1 MKQFLYSTQKRYVEE
16 VRGHWLK
23 RLTSAV
29 FEIPWDDFQIDQLLF
44 TLGVSLCHGISLEAQ
59 KVMLETK
66 VNSFSDF
73 YREHLWWLPAVVLFS
88 DELDLDWKKWDYYVS
103 GDSKMSTYNYY
114 KIKEIWD
121 LKKISFLYEVSLDD
135 VLLAEK
141 DLAFPLELSYQRFF
155 SKFWEEWKNIEKTS
169 YISNS
174 QMYGFS
180 TWLAR
185 IICEKMKWEICN

>member
-44 TLGVSLCHGISLEAQ
+44 TLGVSICHGISLEAQ

-73 YREHLWWLPAVVLFS
+73 YREHLWWLPAIVLFS
-88 DELDLDWKKWDYYVS
+88 DELDLDWNKWDYYVS
-103 GDSKMSTYNYY
+103 GDSKLSTYNYY
-114 KIKEIWD
+114 KIKDIWD
-121 LKKISFLYEVSLDD
+121 LKKISFLYEISLID

-141 DLAFPLELSYQRFF
+141 DLMFPLQQSYQRFF
-155 SKFWEEWKNIEKTS
+155 SKFWEEWKSIEKIP

-180 TWLAR
+180 MWLSR
-185 IICEKMKWEICN
+185 IVYEKMKWKICN

>member
-16 VRGHWLK
+16 VSNYWLK

-29 FEIPWDDFQIDQLLF
+29 FEIPLEDFQWDQFLF
-44 TLGVSLCHGISLEAQ
+44 TLGVSICHGISLEAQ
-59 KVMLETK
+59 KVMLETG
-66 VNSFSDF
+66 VYCFSDF

-88 DELDLDWKKWDYYVS
+88 DDLKLEWKKGDFYVS
-103 GDSKMSTYNYY
+103 DDGKLSTYNYY

-180 TWLAR
+180 MWLAR
-185 IICEKMKWEICN
+185 IIYEKMKWEICN

>member
-16 VRGHWLK
+16 VSNYWLK

-29 FEIPWDDFQIDQLLF
+29 FEIPFDDFQLDQFLF
-44 TLGVSLCHGISLEAQ
+44 TLGVSICHGISLEAQ

-73 YREHLWWLPAVVLFS
+73 YREHLGCLPAVVLFS
-88 DELDLDWKKWDYYVS
+88 DEVNLDWKKGDYYVS
-103 GDSKMSTYNYY
+103 DEGKLSTYNYY

-121 LKKISFLYEVSLDD
+121 LSKISFLYEITLDD
-135 VLLAEK
+135 VLLVEK
-141 DLAFPLELSYQRFF
+141 NLVFPLELSYQRFF
-155 SKFWEEWKNIEKTS
+155 SKIWEERKSTEKIP

-174 QMYGFS
+174 QMYSFS
-180 TWLAR
+180 MWLAR
-185 IICEKMKWEICN
+185 IVYEKMRWKIVN